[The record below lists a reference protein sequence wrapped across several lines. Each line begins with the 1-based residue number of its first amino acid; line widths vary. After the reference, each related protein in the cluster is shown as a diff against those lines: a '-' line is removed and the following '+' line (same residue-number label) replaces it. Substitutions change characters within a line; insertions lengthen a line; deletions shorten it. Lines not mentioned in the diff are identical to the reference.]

1 MCGVRVTGLAATDM
15 IRLIFWGWDI
25 MHLKAAIVRWAGG
38 VLLAVGLAA
47 CATSINSLSKLE
59 MEQIFIESVDVR
71 YAPNASIWW
80 GSAER
85 EYAAKV
91 TAEGKAPKKAAST
104 NLPGENSTDDYREIM
119 STPEAQAYLRDKLAG
134 LIKQRFS
141 RDISPHF
148 RGTRAMRVEVEVHS
162 FTIPS
167 PLQRVALGGTPMLF
181 AVTTLKDGA
190 TGKEVAKL
198 DKGAAGSAFGGV
210 IGVAIDQALPDL
222 EDRVLDSYAQN
233 VSEWLKAK

>member
-1 MCGVRVTGLAATDM
+1 MHFEFVRC
-15 IRLIFWGWDI
+15 
-25 MHLKAAIVRWAGG
+25 VRGMF
-38 VLLAVGLAA
+38 LAVALAVA
-47 CATSINSLSKLE
+47 LAGCATSMNSLSNVEL
-59 MEQIFIESVDVR
+59 EQILIESVDVR
-71 YAPNASIWW
+71 YAPDAVIWW

-91 TAEGKAPKKAAST
+91 TAEGKAPTKKGS
-104 NLPGENSTDDYREIM
+104 NGLPKENSADDYREIM

-141 RDISPHF
+141 QDISPHF

-181 AVTTLKDGA
+181 ALTTLKDAA

-198 DKGAAGSAFGGV
+198 DKGAAGMAFGGV
-210 IGVAIDQALPDL
+210 LGVALDQALPDL
-222 EDRVLDSYAQN
+222 EDRVLNSYSEN
-233 VSEWLKAK
+233 VSEWLKAS